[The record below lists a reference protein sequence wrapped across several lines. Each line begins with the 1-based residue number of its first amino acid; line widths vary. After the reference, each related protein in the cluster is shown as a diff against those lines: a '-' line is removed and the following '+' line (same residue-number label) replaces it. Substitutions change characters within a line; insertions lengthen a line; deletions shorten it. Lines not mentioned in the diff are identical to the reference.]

1 MITNSSE
8 LTFALEEEIGN
19 TDLFSGRKAD
29 LEYLFRWLELVRK
42 KTKPSIAILAR
53 RKKGK
58 TALVQRFYN
67 LLFNWN
73 DPQIVPF
80 YYKVREAEMSRL
92 DLADNFYRS
101 FLSQYAAFKTRN
113 ISIMKSVNPYSVL
126 KEIFKNDEIILSD
139 IKYMEIFVGEKK
151 DNDAWEHAAWAGER
165 ISVQKDERIIQILD
179 EFQYLNDYIYIIDG
193 GIKSF
198 TKLCGTYHHVGASKI
213 SPVIVTGSYV
223 ARLSKIISRMTG
235 RYEKIFLKNLPEEE
249 ALETVYT
256 YSRCLDVP
264 VTTETAAYIA
274 KISDGDPFYISRFFN
289 TGHTPKDLT
298 DIDCINDI
306 VFYETRTV
314 EKESG
319 YIADMWREY
328 LDDATQR
335 INDINGKKI
344 ILYLVKYNGEDRT
357 RKEIMDDLK
366 LDMTEEEL
374 GQRLKGFIEADII
387 SHGKTHYDYRGLG
400 DRYFNIIFRSLYQ
413 KEIDGLDLDEIRAEY
428 RKNFKSLLAGHS
440 VYKGNLME
448 LKVLNIL
455 LDAMTKKTPLSK
467 LLGHYIEGYELA
479 PSYEYKGKKRFN
491 TGQSDYIEV
500 DIYLHT
506 EKAQDN
512 DFIIEVKNWEKP
524 VSQKH
529 IDKFIAT
536 KNLLEPTLKSGTGF
550 IFYSQKSLSKKQV
563 ELLKSNGI
571 MIMYGNNKI

>member
-8 LTFALEEEIGN
+8 LIFALKEEIGN
-19 TDLFSGRKAD
+19 TELFTGRKAD
-29 LEYLFRWLELVRK
+29 LEYLFSWLEGVRK
-42 KTKPSIAILAR
+42 ESKPSIAIMAR

-67 LLFNWN
+67 LLFTWN

-80 YYKVREAEMSRL
+80 YYKVKEAEISKL
-92 DLADNFYRS
+92 NFADEFYHS
-101 FLSQYAAFKTRN
+101 FVCQYAAFKTRD
-113 ISIMKSVNPYSVL
+113 ISILKRTVYYHEL
-126 KEIFKNDEIILSD
+126 KEIFKDDKIILQD
-139 IKYMEIFVGEKK
+139 IEAMEFALAKK
-151 DNDAWEHAAWAGER
+151 DDNTAWEHAAWAGER

-179 EFQYLNDYIYIIDG
+179 EFQYLNDSIYIVDG

-223 ARLSKIISRMTG
+223 ARLSKIITRMTG
-235 RYEKIFLKNLPEEE
+235 RYEKIFLKNLPDEE
-249 ALETVYT
+249 ALEAVYT
-256 YSRCLDVP
+256 YSRCLNVP
-264 VTTETAAYIA
+264 VTIETATYIA
-274 KISDGDPFYISRFFN
+274 KVSEGDPFYISRFFN

-306 VFYETRTV
+306 IFYETRTV
-314 EKESG
+314 EKEIG

-335 INDINGKKI
+335 INDRNGKKI
-344 ILYLVKYNGEDRT
+344 ILYLVKYNGEERT

-387 SHGKTHYDYRGLG
+387 SYGTTHYDYKGLG
-400 DRYFNIIFRSLYQ
+400 DRYFNIIFQSLYQ
-413 KEIDGLDLDEIRAEY
+413 KEIDGFDSDEIRAEHL
-428 RKNFKSLLAGHS
+428 KGLKSLQARES
-440 VYKGNLME
+440 VSKGRNME
-448 LKVLNIL
+448 LQVLNTF
-455 LDAMTKKTPLSK
+455 LDAMTKNIPLSK
-467 LLGHYIEGYELA
+467 LLSYYIDGYELA
-479 PSYEYKGKKRFN
+479 SSYDHNGKKRFN
-491 TGQSDYIEV
+491 LGQSDYIEV

-506 EKAQDN
+506 ERAQGN

-524 VSQKH
+524 VTKKH

-536 KNLLEPTLKSGTGF
+536 KSLLAPTLKPGTGF
-550 IFYSQKSLSKKQV
+550 IFYSHKPLSKKLS
-563 ELLKSNGI
+563 ELLQENDI
-571 MIMYGNNKI
+571 MIMQQQA